1 MTLLI
6 WDFSRLPPT
15 YNTHEH
21 YYRPE
26 VVYFCCLLCFFSKT
40 NIICM
45 TCSTSLE
52 NHPTCFLYVRSSL
65 APGPPDQI
73 EGWPVASLLGP
84 PPCKAREPQVLAQ
97 PKLVRVKKYLRNLI
111 SSPSTPP
118 HPANFLLLS
127 LLHIPHVLLKSCLPS
142 QTDITVQC
150 PAPPDPTQAAGFP
163 EGGQAC
169 THPLACLPTVPKPCL
184 QSGIGERLPGEP
196 EALLRDDG
204 PPGDL

>member
-6 WDFSRLPPT
+6 WDFSPLPPT

-21 YYRPE
+21 YYGPGRSI
-26 VVYFCCLLCFFSKT
+26 FLLFALLLFKYNRHDLLHRLGKS
-40 NIICM
+40 
-45 TCSTSLE
+45 S
-52 NHPTCFLYVRSSL
+52 CFLYVCSSL
-65 APGPPDQI
+65 APGPPDQT
-73 EGWPVASLLGP
+73 EGRPVASLLGP
-84 PPCKAREPQVLAQ
+84 PPCKTREPQVLAQ
-97 PKLVRVKKYLRNLI
+97 PKPVRVKKYLRNPI
-111 SSPSTPP
+111 SSPATPP

-142 QTDITVQC
+142 QTDVTVQC

-184 QSGIGERLPGEP
+184 
-196 EALLRDDG
+196 
-204 PPGDL
+204 